1 MAIEIKFRSFG
12 SLFVKTN
19 VPHSATTH
27 FSDNE
32 ISTCTGICGICY
44 EHNCKIM
51 DIEDYQTTRLKT
63 IYYNNLD
70 KVVLRIS

>member
-1 MAIEIKFRSFG
+1 MYRRVLLPI
-12 SLFVKTN
+12 SLTMVL
-19 VPHSATTH
+19 VY
-27 FSDNE
+27 E
-32 ISTCTGICGICY
+32 ISTCTGITISGICY

>member
-1 MAIEIKFRSFG
+1 MYRRVLLPI
-12 SLFVKTN
+12 SLTIVY
-19 VPHSATTH
+19 
-27 FSDNE
+27 E
-32 ISTCTGICGICY
+32 ISTCTGISGICY